1 VSLGKTTRTSVLG
14 GVVLVA
20 CALAAGCTSE
30 TGGTANAVGPE
41 SSPGTSSSAAGP
53 TGSVPKVTTP
63 LGVTKYENDPC
74 GLVPHDELARLKYT
88 DPGEPRPQDS
98 RPENQSGPSCGWKIK
113 GEGISLLVILG
124 TGNRDAGA
132 GGLAGIQAAYER
144 PNGLFKFL
152 ERAPDI
158 EGYPAVYFDIQDR
171 RASGSCSLSVGL
183 ADDLAAAVFADGYE
197 GQQDSCDAAQGAAAA
212 MVKTLKG
219 A

>member
-1 VSLGKTTRTSVLG
+1 VSLGRTTRASFLG
-14 GVVLVA
+14 VAVVVA

-30 TGGTANAVGPE
+30 TGGTANAVDPE
-41 SSPGTSSSAAGP
+41 SSPGTSSSVAGP
-53 TGSVPKVTTP
+53 TGSVPKVATP
-63 LGVTKYENDPC
+63 LDVTKYENDTC
-74 GLVPHDELARLKYT
+74 GLIPNDELTRLKFT
-88 DPGEPRPQDS
+88 DPGEPRPRDS
-98 RPENQSGPSCGWKIK
+98 KAENQSGPSCGWKIR
-113 GEGISLLVILG
+113 GEGTSLLVILG

-158 EGYPAVYFDIQDR
+158 EGYPAVYFDINDR
-171 RASGSCSLSVGL
+171 RPAGNCSLAVGL
-183 ADDLAAAVFADGYE
+183 ADDLAAAVFSEGYE
-197 GQQDSCDAAQGAAAA
+197 GQQDSCDAAQSAAAA